1 MRKNLINVL
10 IISGDT
16 SLKESIHDKI
26 RKTENLNFVDMEI
39 NLKDLVSSIG
49 GNEPDVILFDYHTTN
64 DPYESLSTLSTN
76 FSKTALIVIHP
87 HSEILDTNRLSA
99 SGAHDILGFP
109 CRKNQL
115 IKAIHRVVNIVTED
129 PSDADNKMHEKA
141 SITFTVFSPR
151 GGVGT
156 TTVAINL
163 AIGLQK
169 KFQKDVLLIDGKYLF
184 GHVALFCNIHTG
196 NSISDLI
203 SHVGAL
209 DNQLINQV
217 VVGHTSGIFIL
228 PSPMSISQA
237 QAMKPDD
244 LYNTI
249 SRLQEEF
256 PIIVIDS
263 GNFLDENTVTH
274 MDLSDKILM
283 VMNPD
288 IASIRDAR
296 QFMEISE
303 SLSYPKDKTL
313 LLLNSFDKKA
323 DMQAEEIEKILKTPI
338 FSKIPSDT
346 KFVINCINEGIPVMT
361 KNPRHPISKALAA
374 ISDSMGKF
382 VNNSEG

>member
-1 MRKNLINVL
+1 
-10 IISGDT
+10 
-16 SLKESIHDKI
+16 
-26 RKTENLNFVDMEI
+26 
-39 NLKDLVSSIG
+39 
-49 GNEPDVILFDYHTTN
+49 
-64 DPYESLSTLSTN
+64 
-76 FSKTALIVIHP
+76 
-87 HSEILDTNRLSA
+87 
-99 SGAHDILGFP
+99 LGFP
-109 CRKNQL
+109 CQKNQL
-115 IKAIHRVVNIVTED
+115 IKAIHRVVNIVTEN
-129 PSDADNKMHEKA
+129 PSDADKKMYENA
-141 SITFTVFSPR
+141 SKTFTVFSPR

-217 VVGHTSGIFIL
+217 VVGHASGIFIL
-228 PSPMSISQA
+228 PSPISISQA

-249 SRLQEEF
+249 SQLQEEF

-263 GNFLDENTVTH
+263 GNFLDDNTVTH

-283 VMNPD
+283 VLKPD

-323 DMQAEEIEKILKTPI
+323 DMKAEEIEKILKTPI
-338 FSKIPSDT
+338 FGKIPIDT

-361 KNPRHPISKALAA
+361 KNPRHPISKALET
-374 ISDSMGKF
+374 ISDSIGEF
-382 VNNSEG
+382 VNSNES